1 MNFNEVHVVTV
12 AKVGS
17 SNFLHV
23 CKEKY
28 KTYHT
33 HSLLHLKNILKN
45 KKNILIIVGIR
56 NPVDRNL
63 SYLFQTFRN
72 NFYNTVCTKKN
83 NYKGENA
90 FISDMN
96 LNSNIDKIIELFFQ
110 QSYHYT
116 FNDWFQEFFDITNIN
131 QQNFDKKK
139 GMKLYKLSNNNTVL
153 IYTMEKLN
161 DNKKNICEL
170 LNISNLTNI
179 NNSQGRD
186 YKDLYNNVKKT
197 ITYKKT
203 HLDSL
208 LQTSIM
214 NFFYT
219 KEDIQKMYSKYKITI
234 I

>member
-17 SNFLHV
+17 ANFLHV
-23 CKEKY
+23 CREKY

-72 NFYNTVCTKKN
+72 NFYNKVCTKKN

-179 NNSQGRD
+179 NN
-186 YKDLYNNVKKT
+186 
-197 ITYKKT
+197 
-203 HLDSL
+203 
-208 LQTSIM
+208 
-214 NFFYT
+214 
-219 KEDIQKMYSKYKITI
+219 
-234 I
+234 